1 MKVTSA
7 DGIKGTIIRTFDGK
21 YFFRV
26 YDEDHN
32 FIDYNLI
39 HSDLTVTITDP
50 DAYFYS
56 GGGIHRLDHS
66 PRTLG
71 SEGIYPDE
79 G

>member
-7 DGIKGTIIRTFDGK
+7 DGVKGTIIRTFDGK

-32 FIDYNLI
+32 FVDYSLI
-39 HSDLTVTITDP
+39 HSDLVVTITDV

-66 PRTLG
+66 PKTLG
-71 SEGIYPDE
+71 STGIYPDE

>member
-7 DGIKGTIIRTFDGK
+7 DGVKGHIIVSFDGR

-26 YDEDHN
+26 YDADHN
-32 FIDYNLI
+32 FVDYSFL

-66 PRTLG
+66 PKTLG
-71 SEGIYPDE
+71 NTEIYPDE

>member
-7 DGIKGTIIRTFDGK
+7 DGVKGTIICTFDGK
-21 YFFRV
+21 YVFRV
-26 YDEDHN
+26 YDDDHD

-39 HSDLTVTITDP
+39 HSDLSVTITDP

>member
-7 DGIKGTIIRTFDGK
+7 DGIKGTIIRAFDGK